1 MAGKRNSLDDR
12 IAKAEARVFKLKDNL
27 DQALEELNKY
37 VKELVDKGNLVITY
51 NGKPT
56 KIILPIKE
64 YNCGNIFDDGPY
76 PFWDGVE
83 IWCKIPNVKSSDFTC
98 NKLRAEI
105 RPACW
110 TPERTVW

>member
-1 MAGKRNSLDDR
+1 MDAAISFTVYKDFGKYVISDGRDVDYS
-12 IAKAEARVFKLKDNL
+12 K
-27 DQALEELNKY
+27 ALEELNKY

>member
-1 MAGKRNSLDDR
+1 MDAAISFTVYKDFGKYVISDGWDVDYS
-12 IAKAEARVFKLKDNL
+12 K
-27 DQALEELNKY
+27 ALEELNKY

-51 NGKPT
+51 DGNPT

-98 NKLRAEI
+98 NKLRAEK